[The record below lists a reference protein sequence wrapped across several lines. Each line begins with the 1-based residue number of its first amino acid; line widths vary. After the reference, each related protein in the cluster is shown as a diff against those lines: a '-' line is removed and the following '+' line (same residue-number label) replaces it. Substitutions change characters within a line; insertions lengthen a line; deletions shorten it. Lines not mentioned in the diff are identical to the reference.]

1 MFNTPTGFT
10 HFRPIFGLLFE
21 NVVGMLRATSGPLL
35 PCTPFFCVAEEAAM
49 LAARVL
55 AIVRG
60 WSAWRA
66 LQPRKQGCRPHRR
79 QAKDG
84 AAILARLADGDG
96 PEGHL
101 VKFLKKIF
109 AARGDATRPR
119 PAPPRQSSANW
130 PGNRRPEP
138 SGRPYRPC
146 FSHSDTSPTLWTGL
160 INSDVRY
167 TERPSFQRVNSSA
180 LRMRPWSLRSIRSH
194 HCTGS
199 RRSRRRC
206 LAPFPSRTP

>member
-1 MFNTPTGFT
+1 MQTPD
-10 HFRPIFGLLFE
+10 
-21 NVVGMLRATSGPLL
+21 
-35 PCTPFFCVAEEAAM
+35 
-49 LAARVL
+49 
-55 AIVRG
+55 
-60 WSAWRA
+60 
-66 LQPRKQGCRPHRR
+66 RR

-146 FSHSDTSPTLWTGL
+146 FSHRDKH
-160 INSDVRY
+160 
-167 TERPSFQRVNSSA
+167 
-180 LRMRPWSLRSIRSH
+180 MRPHLVIAGRLIKNG
-194 HCTGS
+194 C
-199 RRSRRRC
+199 
-206 LAPFPSRTP
+206 

>member
-1 MFNTPTGFT
+1 
-10 HFRPIFGLLFE
+10 
-21 NVVGMLRATSGPLL
+21 
-35 PCTPFFCVAEEAAM
+35 M

-66 LQPRKQGCRPHRR
+66 LQGCRPHRR

-146 FSHSDTSPTLWTGL
+146 FSHRSSPLYVSPSDFFYFTHYTG
-160 INSDVRY
+160 Y
-167 TERPSFQRVNSSA
+167 CARVMSVSE
-180 LRMRPWSLRSIRSH
+180 SLSLGPLCLSRSI
-194 HCTGS
+194 GS
-199 RRSRRRC
+199 STRRRS
-206 LAPFPSRTP
+206 LTTLTSVSRVPAKHKEAREGVYFRTA